1 MTIDISS
8 QQCVPCRKDSPPLSS
23 ADIQSLHADYTPDWN
38 VVQVDG
44 IPHLKRA
51 FEFKDFAQ
59 AMQFSQKIGE
69 IADQQDHHPR
79 IVTEWGKT
87 TVEWWTHA
95 INGLHQNDFI
105 MAIKVDEIWANWGVL
120 SVKINVV
127 KETSH
132 ESSPTSDPSATR

>member
-1 MTIDISS
+1 MKIDISN

-23 ADIQSLHADYTPDWN
+23 ADIQSLHTDYTPDWN
-38 VVQVDG
+38 VVQVEG
-44 IPHLKRA
+44 VPHLNRV

-59 AMQFSQKIGE
+59 AMQFSQKVGE

-105 MAIKVDEIWANWGVL
+105 MAIKVDEIWANWG
-120 SVKINVV
+120 SF
-127 KETSH
+127 
-132 ESSPTSDPSATR
+132 R

>member
-1 MTIDISS
+1 MKIDISH
-8 QQCVPCRKDSPPLSS
+8 QQCVPCRKDSPLLSS
-23 ADIQSLHADYTPDWN
+23 TDIQSLHADYTPDWN
-38 VVQVDG
+38 VVQVEG
-44 IPHLKRA
+44 VSHLKRV